1 VPLARLHSVSNPYII
16 HATAMIEDREL
27 WACANLL
34 VQQHV
39 DGARSY
45 ADKRT
50 ADLADVGDRKGAA
63 TWRVIADRIACLGT
77 MTSGEWLN

>member
-1 VPLARLHSVSNPYII
+1 
-16 HATAMIEDREL
+16 MIEDREL

-34 VQQHV
+34 VQQHG

-50 ADLADVGDRKGAA
+50 ADLADVGDRKGAV
-63 TWRVIADRIACLGT
+63 TWRAIADRIACLGT
-77 MTSGEWLN
+77 MTSGKPLN